1 MSIIFQR
8 RTNNSIVFA
17 STKPHSADQKETSN
31 NYRENATPM
40 LIRSRSQ
47 ITKIY
52 AVLFRIICTYTN
64 YENIR
69 STISVL
75 CVHVHVLAVPAGKAL
90 SHLFQYSL
98 QINSL

>member
-40 LIRSRSQ
+40 IIRSRSQ

-69 STISVL
+69 STIPYRVYMYISWQWQQER
-75 CVHVHVLAVPAGKAL
+75 HSAI
-90 SHLFQYSL
+90 YSN
-98 QINSL
+98 IVFK